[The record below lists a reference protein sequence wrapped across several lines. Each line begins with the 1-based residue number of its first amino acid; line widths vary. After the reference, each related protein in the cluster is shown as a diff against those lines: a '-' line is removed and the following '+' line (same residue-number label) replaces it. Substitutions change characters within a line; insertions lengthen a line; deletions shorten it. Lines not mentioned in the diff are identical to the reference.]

1 MKVAFLIHSL
11 EAPSCRYRVLQYL
24 PYLRQ
29 QGIDLSI
36 YLFRRP
42 LLDKLKFYNSLAQYD
57 IIVIQRKLFSPAD
70 FWYIRRRTKRI
81 VYDFDDAIMYRSPR
95 YKTPYSFS
103 RRVKF
108 AFMMRRVDEVIAGN
122 QFLKSQVLPFNS
134 KVVVLPTSIDLSQ
147 YTLRKEDDHPGP
159 ITIGWFGSRSSLRF
173 LRNLIPAFENTFKKH
188 SNIQL
193 KIVCS
198 EFLDSQTIPVIK
210 KKWSLSEEVQ
220 DIQSFDIGVMP
231 LSDDLWS
238 RGKCGLK
245 ILQYNSVGIP
255 AVCTPV
261 GINREIIQDGVNGF
275 WAQNEAEWED
285 RLSTLID
292 EKERRKEMGR
302 EGRKIIEQYYS
313 VEATAP
319 RLFSTL
325 TEVAKKREDGEGRKI
340 VLHDAP

>member
-1 MKVAFLIHSL
+1 
-11 EAPSCRYRVLQYL
+11 
-24 PYLRQ
+24 
-29 QGIDLSI
+29 
-36 YLFRRP
+36 
-42 LLDKLKFYNSLAQYD
+42 
-57 IIVIQRKLFSPAD
+57 
-70 FWYIRRRTKRI
+70 
-81 VYDFDDAIMYRSPR
+81 
-95 YKTPYSFS
+95 
-103 RRVKF
+103 
-108 AFMMRRVDEVIAGN
+108 
-122 QFLKSQVLPFNS
+122 
-134 KVVVLPTSIDLSQ
+134 
-147 YTLRKEDDHPGP
+147 
-159 ITIGWFGSRSSLRF
+159 
-173 LRNLIPAFENTFKKH
+173 
-188 SNIQL
+188 
-193 KIVCS
+193 
-198 EFLDSQTIPVIK
+198 
-210 KKWSLSEEVQ
+210 
-220 DIQSFDIGVMP
+220 
-231 LSDDLWS
+231 
-238 RGKCGLK
+238 LK